1 MTTTTVRDRAERLIT
16 AACGEYYG
24 DGMLVTDIAHDYA
37 EPGYRLSSENGLVV
51 FGNWNPKRFPR
62 DGEPP
67 LTKAESLPA
76 RLANALESIG
86 ADLEWLDEWTNC
98 ADCYRAMRT
107 QPDSYSWKMNGAWVE
122 DAGYVCSDCLISN
135 LESSLEDYINDSDK
149 CVTWCSGSDL
159 EGIGFVQYEPS
170 DPHTYENGWHE
181 GMDDEPKEVEEAI
194 KRWEEIPED
203 KELQIVFLL
212 DESSQFY
219 IRFSAYT
226 RTVDQ

>member
-1 MTTTTVRDRAERLIT
+1 MATTTVSDKAQRLIRT
-16 AACGEYYG
+16 VCGEEYG
-24 DGMLVTDIAHDYA
+24 DGELVTEIAHDYA

-67 LTKAESLPA
+67 LTKAESLPV
-76 RLANALESIG
+76 RLADALSNVG

-107 QPDSYSWKMNGAWVE
+107 VENSYSWKMNGAWVE
-122 DAGYVCSDCLISN
+122 DAGYVCSECLRGD
-135 LESSLEDYINDSDK
+135 LESSLEDYINNSAN

-159 EGIGFVQYEPS
+159 EGLGFVQYIPGN
-170 DPHTYENGWHE
+170 PQTYESGWHAGQDDDPKKVLE
-181 GMDDEPKEVEEAI
+181 VIRKWDDDEET
-194 KRWEEIPED
+194 
-203 KELQIVFLL
+203 LQVVFLL

-219 IRFSAYT
+219 IKWSAYSRHT
-226 RTVDQ
+226 ED